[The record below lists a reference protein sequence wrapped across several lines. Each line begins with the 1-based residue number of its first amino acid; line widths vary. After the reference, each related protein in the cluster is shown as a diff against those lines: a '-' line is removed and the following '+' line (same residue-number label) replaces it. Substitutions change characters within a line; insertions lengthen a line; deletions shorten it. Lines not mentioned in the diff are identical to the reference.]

1 MNTLSYELIL
11 QKSIGLI
18 HLGASKSDVRLL
30 LGNSNVS
37 DEGTFDRT
45 DYYDEKELVISYDKD
60 TDLCSNL
67 RVDRPA
73 ELWFQGIN
81 ILALNWD
88 EDLAWIKKLDP
99 SCELKEN
106 GFLPKCISHKFHF
119 SMTASDT
126 GEGFDS
132 EGNGNYVLV
141 VGSLT
146 MVTPNYW
153 DVDEEEE
160 EAWIQKKMAELPSEE
175 ECLRE
180 LGLDASVVRSLYVKD
195 ED

>member
-1 MNTLSYELIL
+1 MNTPSYELTL
-11 QKSIGLI
+11 QESIGPVQ
-18 HLGASKSDVRLL
+18 LGASRPDIILI
-30 LGNSNVS
+30 LGKPNSS
-37 DEGTFDRT
+37 EKDSFELT
-45 DYYDEKELVISYDKD
+45 DYYDERELVVSYDKE
-60 TDLCSNL
+60 TELCDNL
-67 RVDRPA
+67 RVDSPA

-88 EDLAWIKKLDP
+88 EGLAWIKELDP

-106 GFLPKCISHKFHF
+106 GFLPKCISHKFHL

-160 EAWIQKKMAELPSEE
+160 AWIQKKMAELPSEE

-180 LGLDASVVRSLYVKD
+180 LGLDASVFQNFREK
-195 ED
+195 

>member
-11 QKSIGLI
+11 QKSIGLV

-30 LGNSNVS
+30 LGNPNSS

-45 DYYDEKELVISYDKD
+45 DYYDEKELVVSYDKE

-73 ELWFQGIN
+73 ELWFEGVNLFSLSWDDGI
-81 ILALNWD
+81 
-88 EDLAWIKKLDP
+88 AWIEKLDP
-99 SCELKEN
+99 SYELDED
-106 GFLPKCISHKFHF
+106 GFFPKCRSHNFQL
-119 SMTASDT
+119 SITASDT

-132 EGNGNYVLV
+132 EGNGDYVLV

-146 MVTPNYW
+146 IVVPNYW
-153 DVDEEEE
+153 DISEEEK
-160 EAWIQKKMAELPSEE
+160 EAWIQKMIAELPSEE
-175 ECLRE
+175 ECARE
-180 LGLDASVVRSLYVKD
+180 LGWL
-195 ED
+195 